1 MDSLND
7 LLRAL
12 ILVIVRYHQAQA
24 PLAARAMYDS
34 SIASISDRKDEEN
47 PPALE
52 SNWEEILVDE
62 SKTYVSPKEEQ
73 ASKRDDTLSEK
84 TTLDSM
90 LLKLPDEFTADLATM
105 IRESTQQVNTRRS
118 LLCYLHHVILILREH
133 QPLIGTTIP
142 SLLDTT
148 LVNLLSNL
156 QTLYYMSPFQSLP
169 VTLSGETLSIPGLS
183 GGLTKKKSKLAPSLD
198 HLIMKPLG
206 ITKTTDLSTLHLQV
220 QCLMLKEQ
228 VTVLTKPVPMCG
240 AATDERLLHMASQLA
255 LQAEEIERLKGL
267 LLKQPLP
274 VSSGS
279 FRLFNG
285 AMNFGAVRATSLK
298 KENTDDLSKTAL
310 S

>member
-12 ILVIVRYHQAQA
+12 ILVIVRYHQAQN

-34 SIASISDRKDEEN
+34 SIASISDPKDEET

-62 SKTYVSPKEEQ
+62 SKSQASPKEE

-84 TTLDSM
+84 TTLDKM
-90 LLKLPDEFTADLATM
+90 LLKLPDEFNADLATM

-118 LLCYLHHVILILREH
+118 LLCYLHHVILVLREH

-142 SLLDTT
+142 TQLQPT

-169 VTLSGETLSIPGLS
+169 VTLSGETMSIPGLS
-183 GGLTKKKSKLAPSLD
+183 GGFTQKKSKIAPSID
-198 HLIMKPLG
+198 HLIMRPLG

-220 QCLMLKEQ
+220 QCLILKEQ
-228 VTVLTKPVPMCG
+228 VTVLTKPEPMCG
-240 AATDERLLHMASQLA
+240 AATDERLLHMAEQLA
-255 LQAEEIERLKGL
+255 LQAKEIERLKGL

-274 VSSGS
+274 VTSGS

-285 AMNFGAVRATSLK
+285 AMNFGVVRATSVK
-298 KENTDDLSKTAL
+298 KESTDDLSKTAT